1 MNKLKKINKFC
12 SSASTFGS
20 RTNQYANKIKCFD
33 RTNICVFKSAIT
45 KHKFLCLMA
54 SLRSLP
60 AFVPPRNDPQE
71 SSLGYITKICS
82 SSNVIRLDNIKV
94 NRLRTIKLKKSSQNS
109 SNALFLSVIFLIKL
123 TIKTMKNLAE
133 RVKRVFLDPWFT

>member
-1 MNKLKKINKFC
+1 
-12 SSASTFGS
+12 
-20 RTNQYANKIKCFD
+20 
-33 RTNICVFKSAIT
+33 
-45 KHKFLCLMA
+45 MA

-60 AFVPPRNDPQE
+60 AFLPPRNDPQE

-94 NRLRTIKLKKSSQNS
+94 NRLRTTNLKKSSQNS

-133 RVKRVFLDPWFT
+133 RVKRVFLHPWFT

>member
-1 MNKLKKINKFC
+1 M
-12 SSASTFGS
+12 A
-20 RTNQYANKIKCFD
+20 A
-33 RTNICVFKSAIT
+33 V
-45 KHKFLCLMA
+45 MA

-82 SSNVIRLDNIKV
+82 SSN
-94 NRLRTIKLKKSSQNS
+94 S
-109 SNALFLSVIFLIKL
+109 SNALFVSVIFLIKL

-133 RVKRVFLDPWFT
+133 RVKSVFLDPWFT